1 MKYSFNTLLIS
12 SLCLISAS
20 RGVSAQTTQPSQPNQ
35 AVSPYS
41 NPMGALINSPTIT
54 DSTADW
60 KSKAQSTVDSLPTAV
75 GPSLLPS
82 KEMTNTATFNLSVTQ
97 EKQKAAL
104 AVQEASTE
112 GNLLDKVKARL
123 PREVNSVKFGAHITV
138 SPQGA
143 EVIDNI
149 RALATAKGEIQNT
162 LLSAIAN
169 AAKSGVPEAENF
181 VGLIYEIGLFATK
194 RNIQQATAL
203 YQAAAS
209 KNYPPAIFN
218 LALVEYYGKG
228 INEAAAN
235 ANARVLLTRTAHLVK
250 GQDNFRVCGMASLVN
265 YQFGKMALANEFA
278 AECESPLSN
287 LAKVNS
293 STMTTDEKIRSL
305 RFFAETG
312 ANDAFPLLEQVT
324 KADLAK
330 NENYPY
336 CTWHIFNA
344 YMGKISSS
352 AKEIRVD
359 AGRCVA
365 AYFKGETKT
374 PTNSMKVSLGVT
386 SVIAGVNAELVNLK
400 KLRQSSRIH
409 YSWPV
414 PYLPFNI
421 VESDIFYP
429 LMSASLISSVAAWQQ
444 KESLN

>member
-20 RGVSAQTTQPSQPNQ
+20 RGVSAQTTQPSKPNQ

-181 VGLIYEIGLFATK
+181 VGLIYEIGANRENGK
-194 RNIQQATAL
+194 NRAL
-203 YQAAAS
+203 RRFGRAYRPQTIPRS
-209 KNYPPAIFN
+209 R
-218 LALVEYYGKG
+218 L
-228 INEAAAN
+228 AN
-235 ANARVLLTRTAHLVK
+235 ALTLYCIVDIYDRGRSLLGKIKDVERAADGSSRGRQRRSDNLSARRLSPQRVQTHPHRAGEWAVHRPRLRVLQA
-250 GQDNFRVCGMASLVN
+250 
-265 YQFGKMALANEFA
+265 
-278 AECESPLSN
+278 P
-287 LAKVNS
+287 
-293 STMTTDEKIRSL
+293 IR
-305 RFFAETG
+305 
-312 ANDAFPLLEQVT
+312 LL
-324 KADLAK
+324 
-330 NENYPY
+330 
-336 CTWHIFNA
+336 
-344 YMGKISSS
+344 
-352 AKEIRVD
+352 
-359 AGRCVA
+359 
-365 AYFKGETKT
+365 
-374 PTNSMKVSLGVT
+374 
-386 SVIAGVNAELVNLK
+386 
-400 KLRQSSRIH
+400 
-409 YSWPV
+409 
-414 PYLPFNI
+414 
-421 VESDIFYP
+421 
-429 LMSASLISSVAAWQQ
+429 
-444 KESLN
+444 